1 MQGHVPCTSPWRVLS
16 ACKRC
21 PVVRKLGSSCRAQMP
36 VKACADLTVFA
47 HPNVRD

>member
-16 ACKRC
+16 A
-21 PVVRKLGSSCRAQMP
+21 VVRKLGSSCRAQMP